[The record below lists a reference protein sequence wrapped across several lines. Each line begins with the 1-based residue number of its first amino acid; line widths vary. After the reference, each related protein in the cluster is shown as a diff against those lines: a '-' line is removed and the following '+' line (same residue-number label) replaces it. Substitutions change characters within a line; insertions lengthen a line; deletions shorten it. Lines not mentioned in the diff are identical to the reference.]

1 MWIFRGVSVSSKKKK
16 QNQWRGAKESNEETP
31 TKLRPLESSNRIEAH
46 SHFLNLMRTQGAE
59 GSRPRGIKQEQA
71 QGVRSENF
79 RHTLL
84 RNHLGMECKKFP
96 VFFCNS
102 SGLIDGI
109 SRYGTISAI
118 HSQEIISSFID
129 STLLSD
135 SSPSV
140 FLVEFVVYLIGTHQM
155 GVDLMPKWLHLLENS
170 DRNTNYHPTWTR
182 SMIICRLPNHRRLPA
197 LLFVWL

>member
-1 MWIFRGVSVSSKKKK
+1 MGPENHPFGKEKHLLKPSFLGLPCEFSGVCQFPPKKKK

-79 RHTLL
+79 KHTLL

-129 STLLSD
+129 STFLERLVTARVFGGICRVFDRYPSD
-135 SSPSV
+135 GSRSYAKMVTS
-140 FLVEFVVYLIGTHQM
+140 
-155 GVDLMPKWLHLLENS
+155 LENS
-170 DRNTNYHPTWTR
+170 DRNTNYHPT
-182 SMIICRLPNHRRLPA
+182 
-197 LLFVWL
+197 